1 MTLQHRYMHTDAG
14 SMPNAPQHARA
25 CRIRLFATVRA
36 RRTGASWIV
45 RGEAQVHRLRAL
57 RVRSTFFMEHP
68 MVRKNY
74 APDENAPRQ
83 PYADKDAGVGM
94 GRISLDDDDDF
105 EDDLEDEEED
115 DAEGSR

>member
-1 MTLQHRYMHTDAG
+1 VQA
-14 SMPNAPQHARA
+14 
-25 CRIRLFATVRA
+25 
-36 RRTGASWIV
+36 
-45 RGEAQVHRLRAL
+45 HRLRAL
-57 RVRSTFFMEHP
+57 RLRSTFFMEQP

-94 GRISLDDDDDF
+94 GRITLDDDDL
-105 EDDLEDEEED
+105 EDDLDDEEED